1 MSENFPLYPS
11 MKIGISDLR
20 VFAAFDTVF
29 AGDDFKISTDMHI
42 HAYYEIIAVVSGAM
56 RMDFTGTRVRD
67 YGGRLGLPYSSG
79 CVSLLGAWSV
89 MYRKSSP
96 CGFTISR
103 AAADTEFAPVYDA
116 CAEMLDKS
124 REPIFF
130 PDGSELVGL
139 LDKMYSE
146 MVTPEFASDA
156 YIRLLLEEFF
166 IAVFRQLRKNDRT
179 STQNILK
186 QIDVEEQNSRYL
198 KIENFFESR
207 LADHEAFLSS
217 AFLSY

>member
-1 MSENFPLYPS
+1 
-11 MKIGISDLR
+11 
-20 VFAAFDTVF
+20 
-29 AGDDFKISTDMHI
+29 
-42 HAYYEIIAVVSGAM
+42 M
-56 RMDFTGTRVRD
+56 R
-67 YGGRLGLPYSSG
+67 
-79 CVSLLGAWSV
+79 
-89 MYRKSSP
+89 
-96 CGFTISR
+96 FTISR

-116 CAEMLDKS
+116 CAEMLEKS

-186 QIDVEEQNSRYL
+186 QITSRNR
-198 KIENFFESR
+198 IR
-207 LADHEAFLSS
+207 DI
-217 AFLSY
+217 